1 MWHPAEVVLRR
12 VWVDSWQMQCCGD
25 PFTLDS
31 DVTWSTAA
39 VTDPSWYGD
48 FLDVEV
54 AASITDH
61 EEHHTDDDQNLTSMS
76 GVVRSIDAV
85 FCRYEVVNRAA
96 TPVARSGVL
105 EPRSSVDGW
114 EDEEELGVGRT
125 FVGYLV
131 SLDTE

>member
-1 MWHPAEVVLRR
+1 MWHPAGVALRR

-31 DVTWSTAA
+31 NVMWSTAA
-39 VTDPSWYGD
+39 VTGPSWYED

-54 AASITDH
+54 AASITDR
-61 EEHHTDDDQNLTSMS
+61 EEHHSDGRDLTRTS

-85 FCRYEVVNRAA
+85 FCRYQVVDRVG
-96 TPVARSGVL
+96 TPVAHSGVL
-105 EPRSSVDGW
+105 EPRTSADGW
-114 EDEEELGVGRT
+114 EDDEEIGVDRS